1 MNVQLVA
8 FTPDADTVIA
18 SAANL
23 CYSDIGIEEIKN
35 NLTEEKKEKLI
46 RHLFKSGHM
55 TPFEH
60 ASFTFGI
67 GGVSRV
73 CTHQLVRHRVAS
85 FSQQSQRYVKM
96 NEIDMVVPPSILEN
110 EEALKLFNAAVYT
123 SHNMYRKMVEMG
135 ISAEDARFV
144 LPHGWETKIVS
155 TMNARELHHFFSLRM
170 CNRAQWEIRELAT
183 KMLSLVRPHAPFTFK
198 VAGPSCAVK
207 GYCGEGKGCGNPY
220 PYIGF

>member
-8 FTPDADTVIA
+8 FTPDADSVIA

-67 GGVSRV
+67 EGISRV

-96 NEIDMVVPPSILEN
+96 DELNIVVPTSIQEN
-110 EEALKLFNAAVYT
+110 AEALVLFNAAAIT
-123 SHNMYRKMVEMG
+123 AHSMYRKLVEMG
-135 ISAEDARFV
+135 IPAEDARFV

-183 KMLSLVRPHAPFTFK
+183 RMLALVRKHAPLTFR

-207 GYCGEGKGCGNPY
+207 GYCGEEKGCINPY
-220 PYIGF
+220 SYIGF